1 MMTGRPKSALT
12 VVQRARRKSDRLS
25 TWCYMFLAVSLLFSV
40 IGIAAIS
47 EAWRPLMKWDAID
60 NTMVLASVLV
70 AVACSVPGC
79 FLVVRK
85 QSMMG
90 DAISHAALPG
100 VVIAFLLAYMFA
112 GEDHD
117 AESFETIKRSMMFGG
132 AVFVGV
138 LCTLLTESVQRL
150 GRVEGNAALGV
161 VFTSLFAIGLL
172 LMRAKADDVH
182 IDPDC
187 VLYGSVE
194 NIALE
199 AYLTGQIPSA
209 IWVNTIALAINVF
222 LVVLLFKELRISAF
236 DPTLATTVGINS
248 RMLHYGLMTVTAI
261 TLVAA
266 FETVGSILVVAMLIA
281 PAATAYLLT
290 DRLSWMIVLA
300 MIIAA
305 AAAVV
310 GHASAIVVP
319 DLVLRP
325 LGINSVESVSST
337 GMTATVI
344 GGFFLIAIFFAPRH
358 GTVSRAL
365 NRVKLAIRIAEEDV
379 LGELFRR
386 VERRD
391 TTAISAV
398 LERLGQ
404 LHRRGWLN
412 RFALRNLVSADAVR
426 RDDDALHLTEEGVLW
441 AGDVVSSHRLW
452 ESYMSKHFALDDDHL
467 HEAAERVEHFLDD
480 EMRSRLR
487 DELGD
492 VDVDPHGR
500 DIP

>member
-1 MMTGRPKSALT
+1 MDRKITPTAVRH
-12 VVQRARRKSDRLS
+12 VRRQSDRLLF
-25 TWCYMFLAVSLLFSV
+25 WCYLLLALFLLAFVVLVAVVSD
-40 IGIAAIS
+40 
-47 EAWRPLMKWDAID
+47 AWRPLTKWDAID
-60 NTMVLASVLV
+60 NTMVLASMLV
-70 AVACSVPGC
+70 AIACSVPGC

-100 VVIAFLLAYMFA
+100 VVIAFLLAYWFA
-112 GEDHD
+112 GEDHEL
-117 AESFETIKRSMMFGG
+117 ESFQALKRGMMFGG
-132 AVFVGV
+132 AVMVGV
-138 LCTLLTESVQRL
+138 LCTLLTESVQRW
-150 GRVEGNAALGV
+150 GRVEPSAALGV
-161 VFTSLFAIGLL
+161 VFTTLFAIGLL

-194 NIALE
+194 NIAFE
-199 AYLTGQIPSA
+199 AYLLGKIPSA
-209 IWVNTIALAINVF
+209 IWVNMVALMINIF

-248 RMLHYGLMTVTAI
+248 RLLHYGLMTVTAV

-310 GHASAIVVP
+310 GHASAIVFP

-325 LGINSVESVSST
+325 LGIDQVESVSST

-344 GGFFLIAIFFAPRH
+344 GVFFLIAVFFAPRH
-358 GTVSRAL
+358 GAVSRAL
-365 NRVKLAIRIAEEDV
+365 NRLKLAIRIAEEDV

-386 VERRD
+386 AERGD
-391 TTAISAV
+391 STASQMVIACLV
-398 LERLGQ
+398 Q
-404 LHRRGWLN
+404 HHRRRWLHHL
-412 RFALRNLVSADAVR
+412 ALRNLLSVAAIR
-426 RDDDALHLTEEGVLW
+426 RDADTLQLTEEGVAW
-441 AGDVVSSHRLW
+441 ARDIVSSHRLW
-452 ESYMSKHFALDDDHL
+452 ESYMSKHFALDADHL
-467 HEAAERVEHFLDD
+467 HDAAERVEHFLDD

-487 DELGD
+487 DELDD
-492 VDVDPHGR
+492 VDLDPHGR
-500 DIP
+500 EIP